1 MWASLGSR
9 SGAIK
14 FAASLLTGIV
24 VTTGAAFGQC
34 YELTGAASS
43 TTPLHPAGPAVE
55 IDESKLFADLNLPT
69 YVWNIPK
76 EKPKAIIM
84 GFHGGCLHGR
94 SYKTLAKS
102 LADQDIMFVTYDMRG
117 FGKWYHEG
125 YGTKRDRPF
134 KHEQSFRDGQAIL
147 GRLREKYPD
156 VPIVGMGESFG
167 AFMAL
172 ETAERDPKLL
182 DGLILVSNSDRVR
195 FFLSPYM
202 LVQLVQAVTNPFRR
216 YDLSYYLKRKIS
228 HKHEA
233 CMQEVEDPLNRNKQN
248 VAELI
253 RSGLTIMKIS
263 RHAKDIPS
271 NMPVLCINGEIDKLC
286 RTSAARKM
294 FNRLPS
300 TEKEYVEVQNHGH
313 LLVETPY
320 MEMRVQ
326 KVISQ
331 WIGHVADQRI
341 ASKGV
346 HVAMKTEGMTKL
358 K

>member
-9 SGAIK
+9 SRITK
-14 FAASLLTGIV
+14 FAASLATGIIL
-24 VTTGAAFGQC
+24 TTGAAFGQC

-43 TTPLHPAGPAVE
+43 TTPLHQTGPAVE
-55 IDESKLFADLNLPT
+55 LDESQLFADLNLPT

-117 FGKWYHEG
+117 YGKWFHEG
-125 YGTKRDRPF
+125 YGTKRDRLF
-134 KHEQSFRDGQAIL
+134 KHEQSYQDGQAIL
-147 GRLREKYPD
+147 GRLREKYPH
-156 VPIVGMGESFG
+156 VPIIGMGESFG

-172 ETAERDPKLL
+172 KTAERDPKLL

-216 YDLSYYLKRKIS
+216 YDLSYYLKRKLS

-233 CMQEVEDPLNRNKQN
+233 CIQEVEDPLNRNKQN

-253 RSGLTIMKIS
+253 RSGWTIIS
-263 RHAKDIPS
+263 ISKRANKIPS
-271 NMPVLCINGEIDKLC
+271 NMPVLCINGEIDRLC
-286 RTSAARKM
+286 RTSAAKKM

-300 TEKEYVEVQNHGH
+300 TEKEYVEVKDHGH

-320 MEMRVQ
+320 LEMRVQ
-326 KVISQ
+326 KVISH
-331 WIGHVADQRI
+331 WISNVAEQRM
-341 ASKGV
+341 AAKGIPL
-346 HVAMKTEGMTKL
+346 AMKTEGVTKL

>member
-1 MWASLGSR
+1 MWESLGSR
-9 SGAIK
+9 SSATKI
-14 FAASLLTGIV
+14 AASLFTGLLLC
-24 VTTGAAFGQC
+24 TGAASAQC
-34 YELTGAASS
+34 YELTE
-43 TTPLHPAGPAVE
+43 TPQSIKIVHPNGPAVE
-55 IDESKLFADLNLPT
+55 RDESKLFADLNLPT

-84 GFHGGCLHGR
+84 GYHGGCLHGR

-102 LADQDIMFVTYDMRG
+102 LADQDIMFVSYDMRG
-117 FGKWYHEG
+117 YGKWFHEG

-147 GRLREKYPD
+147 GRLRQRYPD
-156 VPIVGMGESFG
+156 VPIIGMGESFG

-182 DGLILVSNSDRVR
+182 DGLILISNSDRVR

-228 HKHEA
+228 HKREA

-286 RTSAARKM
+286 RPSAAKRM
-294 FNRLPS
+294 FNRMPS
-300 TEKEYVEVQNHGH
+300 AEKEYVEVKNHGH

-320 MEMRVQ
+320 MESRVQ
-326 KVISQ
+326 KVISH
-331 WIGHVADQRI
+331 WISNVADQRI
-341 ASKGV
+341 AAKGIPL
-346 HVAMKTEGMTKL
+346 AMKTEGMTKL